1 MSVTYRIV
9 KRCVCGNAEDK
20 ELGRGTAESLR
31 DVRNNVPT
39 IVVRRSATPRM
50 TPVVYVYEIQVLAV
64 DAFGAACWSYY
75 LPVIP
80 YIEVP
85 TAVSMSACF
94 TSADVP
100 LVQEDFVPRA
110 FTARDIPLSGA
121 DLTLP
126 SFITPAVTHI

>member
-9 KRCVCGNAEDK
+9 KRCVYGNAEDK
-20 ELGRGTAESLR
+20 ELGRGTVESLS

-39 IVVRRSATPRM
+39 IIVKRPAAPRM
-50 TPVVYVYEIQVLAV
+50 IPKIYVYEIQVLAV
-64 DAFGAACWSYY
+64 NAFGVECWSYY

-85 TAVSMSACF
+85 TTVSMSACL

-100 LVQEDFVPRA
+100 LVQEEFVPRA